1 MLIMNL
7 PIGSISSPPGV
18 THGSLLS
25 ASNTSL
31 WSRQHLK
38 AHTLENTWMRDRHN
52 LLLLDGHLLVATRGG
67 DGKARDLGSRLFHH
81 FSTIFYY
88 FQLHA
93 SWLKGGAVCGAS
105 HAALGESLYLIPK
118 LRSDICQICHRRHS
132 ILCTY
137 SYIAI

>member
-1 MLIMNL
+1 MNL

-132 ILCTY
+132 ILCTNKL
-137 SYIAI
+137 YIAI